1 MSPTSPADE
10 RRQPSAA
17 DGRGDPIVAQGPP
30 PEVGQVYWVRRALVA
45 ELGWAHVEPK
55 DRPFLVV
62 AVAPAGRG
70 GNTYLVEGRTRD
82 PRAPRMHHLDE
93 RCLIEVAPSEAGT
106 PRRTFFLLT
115 GGRLRALGIRRLCA
129 ERALS
134 RMRLAGALP
143 VERAPELQR
152 LVDHGPYPIL
162 RRIWGVDAP
171 AGQKAS

>member
-1 MSPTSPADE
+1 MTPTSPADE
-10 RRQPSAA
+10 RRQPTAA
-17 DGRGDPIVAQGPP
+17 DGGGDPIVAQGPP
-30 PEVGQVYWVRRALVA
+30 PEIGQVYWVRRALVA
-45 ELGWAHVEPK
+45 ELGRAHVEPK

-62 AVAPAGRG
+62 AVAPAD
-70 GNTYLVEGRTRD
+70 TYLVEGRTRD

-93 RCLIEVAPSEAGT
+93 RCLIEFAASEAGT

-115 GGRLRALGIRRLCA
+115 GGRLRVLGIRRLCA

-143 VERAPELQR
+143 VERAPELRR

-162 RRIWGVDAP
+162 RRIWGVETP
-171 AGQKAS
+171 VGQEAS